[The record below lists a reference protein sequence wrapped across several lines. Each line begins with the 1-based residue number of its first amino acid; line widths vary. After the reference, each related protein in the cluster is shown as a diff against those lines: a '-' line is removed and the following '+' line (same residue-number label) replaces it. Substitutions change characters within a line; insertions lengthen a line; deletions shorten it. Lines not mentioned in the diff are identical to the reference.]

1 MKIAGFEWISTFR
14 LIKISDGEYV
24 TAICF
29 FEKIKVG
36 FYMKEVMQCQILKE
50 KLNAKENG

>member
-14 LIKISDGEYV
+14 LIKDYDGEYV

-29 FEKIKVG
+29 SGKIKSW
-36 FYMKEVMQCQILKE
+36 FL
-50 KLNAKENG
+50 